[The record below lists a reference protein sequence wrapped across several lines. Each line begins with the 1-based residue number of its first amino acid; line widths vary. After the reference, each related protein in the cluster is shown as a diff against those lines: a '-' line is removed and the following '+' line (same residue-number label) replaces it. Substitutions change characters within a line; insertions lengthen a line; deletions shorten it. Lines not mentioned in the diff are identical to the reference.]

1 MLAAAGRAAAGAIT
15 EPDLLQS
22 LADALVG
29 QFADWAI
36 VDLVDLVGDTDAS
49 RAVASRLPA
58 PLLSKALAAA
68 SPQACPLVRDA
79 MTRNTPAVCAS
90 LDDPRLLGALADGR
104 TVADALHAQSAA
116 VGPISAEGGACGA
129 ITIVRGP
136 ERPYVRFGELQT
148 LSRVAEFAAAAMGRL
163 RRRR

>member
-1 MLAAAGRAAAGAIT
+1 MLAAAGRAAAGAIS

-22 LADALVG
+22 LADALAG
-29 QFADWAI
+29 QFADWVI
-36 VDLVDLVGDTDAS
+36 VDLVSDAEAS

-58 PLLSKALAAA
+58 PLLSRALAAA
-68 SPQACPLVRDA
+68 SPQACPLVLDA

-90 LDDPRLLGALADGR
+90 VNDPRLLGALADGR
-104 TVADALHAQSAA
+104 AVADALHAQSAA
-116 VGPISAEGGACGA
+116 VGPISAEGSACGA

-148 LSRVAEFAAAAMGRL
+148 LSRVAELAAAAMGRL
-163 RRRR
+163 RRR